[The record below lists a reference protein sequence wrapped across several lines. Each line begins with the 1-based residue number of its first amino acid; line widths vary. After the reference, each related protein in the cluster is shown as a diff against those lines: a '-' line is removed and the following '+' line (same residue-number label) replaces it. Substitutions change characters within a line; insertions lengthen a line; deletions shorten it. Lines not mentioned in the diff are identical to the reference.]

1 MDLPSAAAGVLAQP
15 TRARLFA
22 LLQEERRPTTTGEL
36 AGRLG
41 LHANGV
47 RRQLERLHAAG
58 LVERRKAPGGRGRP
72 RDEWSVAPGANPG
85 GERPRAYRDLATWL
99 ARATPAAPERERRR
113 IERAGREIGH
123 ELAPAR
129 RDDPVESFRQVLA
142 ALGFQPVLEARA
154 DGSMACRLCNC
165 PYRDSARQSPD
176 VVCTLHKGLTAGLL
190 DALAPGARLSTF
202 EPHEPDLAGCLVEVS
217 GAGFQTHERHEEG
230 DDDKTD

>member
-22 LLQEERRPTTTGEL
+22 LLQEGRRAATTADL

-58 LVERRKAPGGRGRP
+58 LVERRKATRGRGRP

-99 ARATPAAPERERRR
+99 ARAIPAAPGRERR
-113 IERAGREIGH
+113 IERAGREIGR

-129 RDDPVESFRQVLA
+129 WDDPVESFRQVLA
-142 ALGFQPVLEARA
+142 ALGFQPVLEVRA
-154 DGSMACRLCNC
+154 DGSMTCRLCNC
-165 PYRDSARQSPD
+165 PYRDSARESPD

-202 EPHEPDLAGCLVEVS
+202 EPHEPDLAGCVVEVS
-217 GAGFQTHERHEEG
+217 GPGLQSHEQREEG